1 MMRHSRS
8 VTAGLFYSMTMT
20 EKTIMGIDPGTNLLG
35 FGVIRVSGRNVAF
48 VDMGVLDMRKEKDHF
63 SKLRMLDGKME
74 ELLDRYRP
82 DELSV
87 ESPFYGKN
95 PQVMLKLGRAQG
107 AAMTAALR
115 RGIHVEEYAPR
126 KAKIAITGVGSASKE
141 QVCTMIQKILGV
153 RLRPEHLDATDA
165 LALALCHYFSITSP
179 VSAVRSSGDWK
190 HFIEAN
196 PDRVK

>member
-8 VTAGLFYSMTMT
+8 VTAGLFCSMTMT

-35 FGVIRVSGRNVAF
+35 FGVIRVSGRNVSF

-87 ESPFYGKN
+87 EAPFYGRN

-107 AAMTAALR
+107 AAVTAALR

>member
-8 VTAGLFYSMTMT
+8 VTAGLFCSMTMT

-107 AAMTAALR
+107 AAVTAALR

-179 VSAVRSSGDWK
+179 VSAARSSGDWK

>member
-1 MMRHSRS
+1 
-8 VTAGLFYSMTMT
+8 MT

-107 AAMTAALR
+107 AAVTAALR

>member
-1 MMRHSRS
+1 
-8 VTAGLFYSMTMT
+8 
-20 EKTIMGIDPGTNLLG
+20 MGIDPGTNLLG
-35 FGVIRVSGRNVAF
+35 FGVIRVCGRNVAF

-63 SKLRMLDGKME
+63 AKLRKVSEKME

-82 DELSV
+82 DEMSV

-107 AAMTAALR
+107 AAITAALR

-141 QVCTMIQKILGV
+141 QVSIMIQKILDV
-153 RLRPEHLDATDA
+153 QLSPEHLDATDA
-165 LALALCHYFSITSP
+165 LALALCHYYHLTSP
-179 VSAVRSSGDWK
+179 LAAVRSSGDWK
-190 HFIEAN
+190 HFIEAH
-196 PDRVK
+196 PDRIK

>member
-1 MMRHSRS
+1 MP
-8 VTAGLFYSMTMT
+8 MT

-63 SKLRMLDGKME
+63 GKLRMLGEKMD

-87 ESPFYGKN
+87 ESPFCGKN

-107 AAMTAALR
+107 AAMIAALR
-115 RGIHVEEYAPR
+115 RGVHVEEYAPR
-126 KAKIAITGVGSASKE
+126 KAKIAITGIGSASKE
-141 QVCTMIQKILGV
+141 QVSIMIRKILGISIA
-153 RLRPEHLDATDA
+153 PEHLDATDA
-165 LALALCHYFSITSP
+165 LALALCHYYHITSP
-179 VSAVRSSGDWK
+179 LVSATSSGDWK
-190 HFIEAN
+190 HFLETHPERI
-196 PDRVK
+196 K

>member
-8 VTAGLFYSMTMT
+8 VTAGLFCSMTMT

-35 FGVIRVSGRNVAF
+35 FGVIRVSGRNVSF

-63 SKLRMLDGKME
+63 SKLRMLEGKME

-107 AAMTAALR
+107 AAVTAALR

>member
-8 VTAGLFYSMTMT
+8 VTAGLFCSMTMT

-35 FGVIRVSGRNVAF
+35 FGVIRVSGRNVSF

-87 ESPFYGKN
+87 EAPFYGRN
-95 PQVMLKLGRAQG
+95 PQVMRHLGRARG
-107 AAMTAALR
+107 AAVTAALR
-115 RGIHVEEYAPR
+115 GVIHVEEYAPR

>member
-1 MMRHSRS
+1 MSRS
-8 VTAGLFYSMTMT
+8 WT
-20 EKTIMGIDPGTNLLG
+20 
-35 FGVIRVSGRNVAF
+35 GV
-48 VDMGVLDMRKEKDHF
+48 
-63 SKLRMLDGKME
+63 LDGKME

-107 AAMTAALR
+107 AAVTAALR

>member
-8 VTAGLFYSMTMT
+8 VTAGLFCSMTMT

-107 AAMTAALR
+107 AAVTAALR

-179 VSAVRSSGDWK
+179 VSAVRSDGDWK

>member
-8 VTAGLFYSMTMT
+8 VTAGLFCSMTMT

-35 FGVIRVSGRNVAF
+35 FGVIRVSGRNVSF

-107 AAMTAALR
+107 AAVTAALR

>member
-8 VTAGLFYSMTMT
+8 VTAGLFCSMTMT

-107 AAMTAALR
+107 AAVTAALR